1 MHNHTLKK
9 LCSAHI
15 QNKLVAQIKQPT
27 KREMFPP
34 ICFHKSKACVKYLL
48 ALSLV
53 FWSLWLVWDLCLK
66 FLRGSTTTVHE
77 QEQRGYLALPHF
89 LLCNKQR
96 YKTDELA
103 DMELPED
110 FFDNWTDRTKFRHN
124 DSFPDLNAT
133 WNRATWSRDDI
144 GIDYRRYEGEVTNI

>member
-1 MHNHTLKK
+1 MVLAGPYGCVRRSWTTYLKK
-9 LCSAHI
+9 YFLAWYL
-15 QNKLVAQIKQPT
+15 KLFIRT
-27 KREMFPP
+27 
-34 ICFHKSKACVKYLL
+34 HCVL
-48 ALSLV
+48 ALSLG
-53 FWSLWLVWDLCLK
+53 FWSLWLVWDLWLK

-110 FFDNWTDRTKFRHN
+110 FFDNWTDRTKLRYN

-133 WNRATWSRDDI
+133 WNRATWAGDDI
-144 GIDYRRYEGEVTNI
+144 GIDYRRYEGKVTNIW